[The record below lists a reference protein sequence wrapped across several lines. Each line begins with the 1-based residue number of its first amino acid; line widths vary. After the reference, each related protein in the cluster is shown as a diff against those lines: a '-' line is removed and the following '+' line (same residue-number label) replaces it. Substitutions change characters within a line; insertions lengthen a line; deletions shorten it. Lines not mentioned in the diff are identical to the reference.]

1 MDDLIQDFI
10 AEARREALEMGYSD
24 LGEAVV
30 DMRREVSKMGL
41 LNEVAIIK

>member
-1 MDDLIQDFI
+1 MDVANDFI

-30 DMRREVSKMGL
+30 DMRREVSKLGVL
-41 LNEVAIIK
+41 SEDVIIG